1 MYGWNNQGSEVITT
15 NVKGEAAVRGSI
27 NGDDDDDD
35 DGTNGKHGKHGK
47 DGSGGGDGEGGEEGE
62 RGVEGGEGKE
72 SEESE
77 IDRLRRGPAG
87 WKADECCE
95 WWIDAAAAAVAEVR
109 VDMATAAEKK
119 AEKAAKA
126 EKTNKAEAA
135 GEAGEGEGEGK
146 RFDVVFAPKALVL
159 EKVVSAVKEQRMG
172 AAGRIGL
179 SFAKAPADVL
189 PVVSGTPYRLLPI
202 IFSACCHALLL
213 IAPCPLIAL
222 SVLFLAKLLS
232 SIDFNIQVPI
242 FNIHPGLGSRVSN
255 S

>member
-1 MYGWNNQGSEVITT
+1 VYGWNNQGSEVITT

-35 DGTNGKHGKHGK
+35 GKHGKHGKHGK

-135 GEAGEGEGEGK
+135 GEAGEGNGEGEGDGCK

-189 PVVSGTPYRLLPI
+189 PVVSGTPNRLLPT
-202 IFSACCHALLL
+202 ALVLVALLL
-213 IAPCPLIAL
+213 IAPCPLCIV
-222 SVLFLAKLLS
+222 SR
-232 SIDFNIQVPI
+232 QVTI
-242 FNIHPGLGSRVSN
+242 VY
-255 S
+255 

>member
-1 MYGWNNQGSEVITT
+1 MSPVSTGPG
-15 NVKGEAAVRGSI
+15 
-27 NGDDDDDD
+27 
-35 DGTNGKHGKHGK
+35 
-47 DGSGGGDGEGGEEGE
+47 
-62 RGVEGGEGKE
+62 
-72 SEESE
+72 
-77 IDRLRRGPAG
+77 RGPAG

-135 GEAGEGEGEGK
+135 GEAGEGNGEGEGCK

-189 PVVSGTPYRLLPI
+189 PVVSGTPYRLLPT